1 MTTDI
6 PKKLGKY
13 EIIRELG
20 RGSMGVVY
28 EGHDPF
34 TDHRVALKVA
44 NTRKFK
50 NKKTAERYKK
60 SFFNEAHTA
69 GKLKHPNIIE
79 ILDAGAEE
87 DVCYI
92 VMELVEG
99 GHTLKP
105 HCKPDN
111 LLPYEQVVDV
121 IFKCAKALDYAHRI
135 GVIHRD
141 IKPTNILLT
150 KDMDVKFCDFSIA
163 HLMTEEAESTMPT
176 GFVGSPRYMS
186 PEQVQEDMITNQTD
200 LFSLGI
206 VMYEL
211 LTGKHPFA
219 ADGFSRLIYKITNE
233 QPPALRSYRTDVP
246 EIFEKIIHHVLQKN
260 PEKRYKMGLNLA
272 ADLSL
277 AFDYLDEPQEDID
290 EKERFSQVQAL
301 EFFQGFSEAEIWEII
316 RSCVWQEY
324 ESGQEVVVQG
334 DVDEAFYVIV
344 AGDVDVYRKT
354 SRIGSIKAGDCF
366 GEMGY
371 LANTERTATIRA
383 KDAVRLL
390 KINST
395 VIDQLSVGCQLHF
408 NKVFLRTLVKRL
420 SLTTLKISDKD

>member
-1 MTTDI
+1 MATDI
-6 PKKLGKY
+6 PNKLGKY
-13 EIIRELG
+13 QIIKELG

-44 NTRKFK
+44 NKHSFR
-50 NKKTAERYKK
+50 NKKSAEHYKK
-60 SFFNEAHTA
+60 TFFNEAHTA

-92 VMELVEG
+92 VMELVENG
-99 GHTLKP
+99 NTLKSY
-105 HCKPDN
+105 CKPEN
-111 LLPYEQVVDV
+111 LLPYEQVVEI
-121 IFKCAKALDYAHRI
+121 IFKCAKALDYAHRN

-141 IKPTNILLT
+141 VKPGNILLT
-150 KDMDVKFCDFSIA
+150 KEMDVKFCDFSIA
-163 HLMTEEAESTMPT
+163 HLMTEEAETTMPT

-186 PEQVQEDMITNQTD
+186 PEQAQEDMITNQTD

-233 QPPALRSYRTDVP
+233 PPPPLKTYRKDVP
-246 EIFEKIIHHVLQKN
+246 EILEKIIHHVLQKN
-260 PEKRYKMGLNLA
+260 PEKRYKMGLNMA

-277 AFDYLDEPQEDID
+277 SFDYLDEPQEDLE
-290 EKERFSQVQAL
+290 EKERFLQVQEL
-301 EFFQGFSEAEIWEII
+301 DFFQGFSEAEIWEII

-324 ESGQEVVVQG
+324 DDGQEVIVQG
-334 DVDEAFYVIV
+334 DMDDAFYVIV
-344 AGDVDVYRKT
+344 EGGVDIYRET
-354 SRIGSIKAGDCF
+354 NRIGSIKSGDCF

-371 LANTERTATIRA
+371 LSKIERTATIQAR
-383 KDAVRLL
+383 DSVRLL

-420 SLTTLKISDKD
+420 SLTTAKTSKKN

>member
-1 MTTDI
+1 MVTNI

-13 EIIRELG
+13 QIIKELG

-44 NTRKFK
+44 NKHSFK
-50 NKKTAERYKK
+50 NKKSAEHYKK
-60 SFFNEAHTA
+60 TFFNEAHTA

-92 VMELVEG
+92 VMELVESG
-99 GHTLKP
+99 NTLKSY
-105 HCKPDN
+105 CKPEN
-111 LLPYEQVVDV
+111 LLPYEQVVEI

-141 IKPTNILLT
+141 VKPTNILLT
-150 KDMDVKFCDFSIA
+150 KDLDVKFCDFSIA
-163 HLMTEEAESTMPT
+163 HLMTEEAETTMPT

-186 PEQVQEDMITNQTD
+186 PEQAQEDMITNQTD

-233 QPPALRSYRTDVP
+233 KPPPLKNYRKDVP
-246 EIFEKIIHHVLQKN
+246 EILEKIIRHVLQKN
-260 PEKRYKMGLNLA
+260 PEKRYKMGLNMA

-277 AFDYLDEPQEDID
+277 AFDYLDEPQEDLY
-290 EKERFSQVQAL
+290 EKERFLQVQQL
-301 EFFQGFSEAEIWEII
+301 DFFQGFSEAEIWEII

-324 ESGQEVVVQG
+324 EAGQEVIVQG
-334 DVDEAFYVIV
+334 DIDDAFYVV
-344 AGDVDVYRKT
+344 VEGDVDIYRETKH
-354 SRIGSIKAGDCF
+354 IGSIKSGDCF

-371 LANTERTATIRA
+371 LSKIERTATIQA
-383 KDAVRLL
+383 KDSVRLL

-420 SLTTLKISDKD
+420 SLTTAKISKKN

>member
-1 MTTDI
+1 
-6 PKKLGKY
+6 
-13 EIIRELG
+13 
-20 RGSMGVVY
+20 
-28 EGHDPF
+28 
-34 TDHRVALKVA
+34 
-44 NTRKFK
+44 
-50 NKKTAERYKK
+50 
-60 SFFNEAHTA
+60 
-69 GKLKHPNIIE
+69 
-79 ILDAGAEE
+79 
-87 DVCYI
+87 
-92 VMELVEG
+92 MELVEG

-105 HCKPDN
+105 YCKPDN
-111 LLPYEQVVDV
+111 LLPYEQVVEI

-163 HLMTEEAESTMPT
+163 HLMTEEAETTMPT

-233 QPPALRSYRTDVP
+233 QPPKLRSYRKDIP

-260 PEKRYKMGLNLA
+260 PEKRYKMGLNMA

-277 AFDYLDEPQEDID
+277 AFDYIDAPLEDLD
-290 EKERFSQVQAL
+290 EKERFSQVQQL

-316 RSCVWQEY
+316 RSCVWQEF
-324 ESGQEVVVQG
+324 EAGQEVVVQG

-344 AGDVDVYRKT
+344 AGDVDVYREDK
-354 SRIGSIKAGDCF
+354 RIGRIKAGDCF

-371 LANTERTATIRA
+371 LANTERIATIRA

-420 SLTTLKISDKD
+420 SLTTLKISDKE

>member
-1 MTTDI
+1 MATDV

-44 NTRKFK
+44 NTHTFK
-50 NKKTAERYKK
+50 NEKTAERYKK
-60 SFFNEAHTA
+60 TFFNEAHTA
-69 GKLKHPNIIE
+69 GMLKHPNIIE
-79 ILDAGAEE
+79 ILDAGADD

-105 HCKPDN
+105 YCKPDN
-111 LLPYEQVVDV
+111 LLPYEQVVEI
-121 IFKCAKALDYAHRI
+121 IFKCAKALDYAHRV

-206 VMYEL
+206 VMYE
-211 LTGKHPFA
+211 
-219 ADGFSRLIYKITNE
+219 
-233 QPPALRSYRTDVP
+233 PPKLKSYRKDIP
-246 EIFEKIIHHVLQKN
+246 EVFEKIIHHVLQKN
-260 PEKRYKMGLNLA
+260 PEKRYKMGLNMA

-277 AFDYLDEPQEDID
+277 AFDFIDAPLEDLD
-290 EKERFSQVQAL
+290 EKEWFSQVKQL

-316 RSCVWQEY
+316 RSCVWQEFDA
-324 ESGQEVVVQG
+324 GQEVVVQG
-334 DVDEAFYVIV
+334 DVDEAFYIIV
-344 AGDVDVYRKT
+344 DGDVDVYRENK
-354 SRIGSIKAGDCF
+354 RIGSIKAGECF

-371 LANTERTATIRA
+371 LANTERTASIKA

-420 SLTTLKISDKD
+420 SQTTAKVLNGD

>member
-1 MTTDI
+1 MAI
-6 PKKLGKY
+6 KRPKKLGKY

-20 RGSMGVVY
+20 RGGMGVVY

-44 NTRKFK
+44 NIHSFK
-50 NKKTAERYKK
+50 NRKSAERYKK
-60 SFFNEAHTA
+60 TFFNEAHTA

-92 VMELVEG
+92 VMELVAG
-99 GHTLKP
+99 GKTLKP
-105 HCKPDN
+105 YCKPEN
-111 LLPYEQVVDV
+111 LLSYEMIVEI

-150 KDMDVKFCDFSIA
+150 EDMDVKFCDFSIA

-219 ADGFSRLIYKITNE
+219 ADGFSRLIHKIINE
-233 QPPALRSYRTDVP
+233 TPPPLRDFRKDVP

-260 PEKRYKMGLNLA
+260 PEKRYKMGLNMA

-277 AFDYLDEPQEDID
+277 AFDYLDEPQEDLN
-290 EKERFSQVQAL
+290 EKERFLQVQEL
-301 EFFQGFSEAEIWEII
+301 DFFQGFSEAEIWEII

-324 ESGQEVVVQG
+324 EAGEEVVVQG

-344 AGDVDVYRKT
+344 AGTVEVYRESKL
-354 SRIGSIKAGDCF
+354 IGGIKAGDCF

-371 LANTERTATIRA
+371 LAKTERTATIQA

-408 NKVFLRTLVKRL
+408 NKVFLRTLVRRL
-420 SLTTLKISDKD
+420 SLTTAKVLNKD

>member
-1 MTTDI
+1 MATDI

-13 EIIRELG
+13 EIIKELG

-34 TDHRVALKVA
+34 TDHHVALKVA
-44 NTRKFK
+44 NTHKFR
-50 NKKTAERYKK
+50 NKKSAERYKK
-60 SFFNEAHTA
+60 TFFNEAHTA
-69 GKLKHPNIIE
+69 GKLKHPNIID
-79 ILDAGAEE
+79 ILDAGAEG
-87 DVCYI
+87 DICYI
-92 VMELVEG
+92 VMELVEAG
-99 GHTLKP
+99 NTLKP
-105 HCKPDN
+105 YCTPEN
-111 LLPYEQVVDV
+111 LLPYEQVVEI
-121 IFKCAKALDYAHRI
+121 IFKCAKALDYAHRV

-163 HLMTEEAESTMPT
+163 HLMTEEAETTMPT

-186 PEQVQEDMITNQTD
+186 PEQAQEDLITNQTD

-233 QPPALRSYRTDVP
+233 SPPPLRDYRTDIPV
-246 EIFEKIIHHVLQKN
+246 IFEKIIYHALQKN
-260 PEKRYKMGLNLA
+260 PEKRYKMGLNMA

-277 AFDYLDEPQEDID
+277 AFDYLDEPQEDLD
-290 EKERFSQVQAL
+290 EKERFLQVKEL
-301 EFFQGFSEAEIWEII
+301 DFFQGFSEAEIWEII
-316 RSCVWQEY
+316 RACVWQDY
-324 ESGQEVVVQG
+324 EDGQEVVVQG
-334 DVDEAFYVIV
+334 DVDEAFFVIV
-344 AGDVDVYRKT
+344 SGSVDVYRET
-354 SRIGSIKAGDCF
+354 NLIGGIKEGDCF

-371 LANTERTATIRA
+371 LSNTERTATIQA
-383 KDAVRLL
+383 KDFVRLL

-420 SLTTLKISDKD
+420 SLTTAKVLNED